1 MFKQT
6 YLASAIIFA
15 LTSQAAY
22 AADQNMAQQSQT
34 ETEATVTQQQAP
46 VAKPQASDNEMEV
59 IQVQG
64 VRASLNKAVE
74 LKRQN
79 IQVVDAIVAEDIG
92 KFPDNNVVEALQ
104 RVTGVQVT
112 DRAGGEA
119 NTVSIR
125 GLTDVTTTVNGRQI
139 FTSTGRSVSI
149 ADIPAA
155 LLGSVEIFKTRSS
168 AQIGSGIA
176 GQIDIKTHKPFD
188 FEESKVSVAAK
199 GIYSDQ
205 PDKIDPN
212 FSALASDRWDT
223 SIGEIGALI
232 NLSYIRTNYKDDVV
246 SPGASFPYFV
256 EDGTRINDGWN
267 VGSAHG
273 IDTSAGATIG
283 GKEYLLAR
291 DAMIGNS
298 IEGERER
305 PAFNISLQW
314 APTDTAEYTF
324 EAFYNGFRNESF
336 NSMLFSTVDSPANWN
351 QVVNDGIDVYDG
363 TNVVKSRTVYD
374 AYNFTSGDYSKSS
387 TDSYVFALGGK
398 WDITED
404 FQLKS
409 EVVYQQSTFE
419 NEFTAMRGQTT
430 VYGVDVDYN
439 ADDGIPSWTYLDNPD
454 TSVDESDMTNT
465 AQWQTADFYDNGSKD
480 EGDSLSWTMDGSVY
494 IDVGIFTKLQF
505 GARYEQRGAT
515 NSNRV
520 VSGGNNIA
528 FDDLDPSLITNTT
541 NFFDGRANVPNSW
554 AVINGYNLYKNR
566 RQYEALWG
574 FDASDLVLQKTFDID
589 EDSWAGYV
597 MSDFDTELFG
607 KRFDG
612 QVGLRYEGSESDMTF
627 FDNDAIDANNTPYT
641 AESSAT
647 NSTSKLLPS
656 VMMRYWLTDDLVARF
671 AYTETIRLPA
681 FTDLNSFTYYTPDLT
696 GTGFGT
702 ASGGNPSLDPVT
714 SKNYDFSLEY
724 YFGEGNSIYGTY
736 FRRDIDGLVYGSL
749 TKTLH
754 DYDGDGVDEA
764 YILNRPGNTSNGKLT
779 GVELGAVYFPEG
791 MPSLLDGL
799 GTQVSATLLDSSQ
812 DIPEYDSDTGN
823 QIGTTTRDMFG
834 VSDESYSATL
844 IYDKDFFSARMSY
857 TWRSAFLN
865 SYDAGL
871 FAMPRGI
878 YRKPE
883 QSLDFQLS
891 YNITDDLVLSF
902 DATNIL
908 DDVYQEYYEDS
919 TLFNRTNSIYTRT
932 FALGVRYSF

>member
-6 YLASAIIFA
+6 YLASAILLA
-15 LTSQAAY
+15 LASQATY
-22 AADQNMAQQSQT
+22 AADNDVSQT
-34 ETEATVTQQQAP
+34 DADPVITAP
-46 VAKPQASDNEMEV
+46 QDAGASPQANHQEMEI

-64 VRASLNKAVE
+64 VRGSLNKAVE

-79 IQVVDAIVAEDIG
+79 VQVVDAIVSEDIG

-125 GLTDVTTTVNGRQI
+125 GLNDVTTTVNGRQI
-139 FTSTGRSVSI
+139 FTSTGRSVAI

-155 LLGSVEIFKTRSS
+155 LLGSVEVFKTRSS
-168 AQIGSGIA
+168 AQVGSGIA

-188 FEESKVSVAAK
+188 FEGSKVSVAAK

-205 PDKIDPN
+205 PDKTDPN
-212 FSALASDRWDT
+212 FSALVSDRWDT
-223 SIGEIGALI
+223 GIGEVGALL
-232 NLSYIRTNYKDDVV
+232 NVSYIRTNYKDETV
-246 SPGASFPYFV
+246 SPGASFPYLA
-256 EDGTRINDGWN
+256 EDGTRITSGWN

-273 IDTSAGATIG
+273 IDTSEGATING
-283 GKEYLLAR
+283 QEYLLSR
-291 DAMIGNS
+291 DAMFGNT

-305 PAFNISLQW
+305 PAFNLSLQW
-314 APTDTAEYTF
+314 APTDTSEYTF

-336 NSMLFSTVDSPANWN
+336 NSMLFTTVDSPANWD
-351 QVVNDGIDVYDG
+351 QVVSDGIEVFDG
-363 TNVVKSRTVYD
+363 TNVVKSRTAYN
-374 AYNFTSGDYSKSS
+374 AYNFSSGDFSKAS

-398 WDITED
+398 WDLTED

-409 EVVYQQSTFE
+409 EVVYQQSTYE
-419 NEFTAMRGQTT
+419 NEFIAMRGQTT
-430 VYGVDVDYN
+430 VYGVDVDFN
-439 ADDGIPSWTYLDNPD
+439 ADDGIPSWAYLDNPD

-465 AQWQTADFYDNGSKD
+465 AIWETADFYDNGSKD
-480 EGDSLSWTMDGSVY
+480 EGDSLSWTADGSLY
-494 IDVGIFTKLQF
+494 IDVGIFNKLQF
-505 GARYEQRGAT
+505 GARYEKRGAT

-520 VSGGNNIA
+520 ASGANNIA
-528 FDDLDPSLITNTT
+528 FADLDPSMISTTT
-541 NFFDGRANVPNSW
+541 NFFDGRANVPSSW
-554 AVINGYNLYKNR
+554 ALINGYSLYNNR
-566 RQYEALWG
+566 QQYESLWG
-574 FDASDLVLQKTFDID
+574 FTDSDLMLQKTFDID
-589 EDSWAGYV
+589 EDSWAAYV
-597 MSDFDTELFG
+597 MSDFDTEIFG

-612 QVGLRYEGSESDMTF
+612 QVGVRYEATDSDMTF
-627 FDNDAIDANNTPYT
+627 FDNDAVDAAGNPFTDI
-641 AESSAT
+641 SSAT
-647 NSTSKLLPS
+647 NSSSTLLPS
-656 VMMRYWLTDDLVARF
+656 LVMRYWLTDDLVARL
-671 AYTETIRLPA
+671 AYTETIRPPA
-681 FTDLNSFTYYTPDLT
+681 FADLNSFTYYTPDLT
-696 GTGFGT
+696 GTGFGS
-702 ASGGNPSLDPVT
+702 ASGGNPNLDPVT

-736 FRRDIDGLVYGSL
+736 FRRDIEGLVYSSL

-764 YILNRPGNTSNGKLT
+764 YILNRPANTSNGELT
-779 GVELGAVYFPEG
+779 GFEFGAVYFPEG

-812 DIPEYDSDTGN
+812 DIPEYDSETGN

-844 IYDKDFFSARMSY
+844 VYDKEFFSARMSY

-865 SYDAGL
+865 AYDAGT

-891 YNITDDLVLSF
+891 YNVTDDFVVTF

-919 TLFNRTNSIYTRT
+919 ALFNRTNSIYTRT
-932 FALGVRYSF
+932 YALGVRYSF

>member
-6 YLASAIIFA
+6 YLASAILFA
-15 LTSQAAY
+15 LASQATY
-22 AADQNMAQQSQT
+22 AADNDVSQTDADPVITAQQDAVASPQT
-34 ETEATVTQQQAP
+34 HNE
-46 VAKPQASDNEMEV
+46 EMEI

-64 VRASLNKAVE
+64 IRGSLNKAVE

-79 IQVVDAIVAEDIG
+79 VQVVDAIVSEDIG

-112 DRAGGEA
+112 DRAGGET

-139 FTSTGRSVSI
+139 FTSTGRSVAI

-155 LLGSVEIFKTRSS
+155 LLGSVEVYKTRSS
-168 AQIGSGIA
+168 SQIGSGIA

-188 FEESKVSVAAK
+188 FEGSKVSMSAK

-212 FSALASDRWDT
+212 ISALASDRWDT
-223 SIGEIGALI
+223 SIGEVGALV
-232 NLSYIRTNYKDDVV
+232 NVSYMRTNYKDETV

-256 EDGTRINDGWN
+256 EDGTRITNGWN
-267 VGSAHG
+267 IGSAHG
-273 IDTSAGATIG
+273 IDTSEGATING
-283 GKEYLLAR
+283 QEYLLGR
-291 DAMIGNS
+291 DAMFGNA

-314 APTDTAEYTF
+314 APNDTSEYTF

-336 NSMLFSTVDSPANWN
+336 NSLLFSTVDSPANWD
-351 QVVNDGIDVYDG
+351 QVVSDGIEVFDG
-363 TNVVKSRTVYD
+363 TNVIKSRTAYN
-374 AYNFTSGDYSKSS
+374 AYNFSSGDFTKAS

-398 WDITED
+398 WDLTED

-409 EVVYQQSTFE
+409 EVVYQQSTYE
-419 NEFTAMRGQTT
+419 NEFMAMRGQTT
-430 VYGVDVDYN
+430 AYGVDVDYN
-439 ADDGIPSWTYLDNPD
+439 ADDGIPSWAYLDNPD
-454 TSVDESDMTNT
+454 TSVDESDMTNS
-465 AQWQTADFYDNGSKD
+465 AIWETADFFDNGSKD
-480 EGDSLSWTMDGSVY
+480 EGDSLSWTVDGSLY
-494 IDVGIFTKLQF
+494 IDVGIFNKLQF

-520 VSGGNNIA
+520 ASGANNIA
-528 FDDLDPSLITNTT
+528 FTDLDPSMITTTT
-541 NFFDGRANVPNSW
+541 NFFDGRANVPRSW
-554 AVINGYNLYKNR
+554 AVINGYNLYRNR
-566 RQYEALWG
+566 QQYESLWG
-574 FDASDLVLQKTFDID
+574 FTDSDLMLRKTFDID
-589 EDSWAGYV
+589 EDSWAAYV
-597 MSDFDTELFG
+597 MSDFDTEIFG

-612 QVGLRYEGSESDMTF
+612 QVGVRYEATDSDMTF
-627 FDNDAIDANNTPYT
+627 FDNDAVDASGNPFIDV
-641 AESSAT
+641 SSAT
-647 NSTSKLLPS
+647 NSSSKLLPS
-656 VMMRYWLTDDLVARF
+656 LVMRYWLTDDFVARL
-671 AYTETIRLPA
+671 AYTETIRPPA
-681 FTDLNSFTYYTPDLT
+681 FADLNSFTYYTPDLS

-702 ASGGNPSLDPVT
+702 ANGGNPDLDPVT

-736 FRRDIDGLVYGSL
+736 FRRDIEGLVYSSL
-749 TKTLH
+749 TKTMH

-764 YILNRPGNTSNGKLT
+764 YILNRPANTSNGELT
-779 GVELGAVYFPEG
+779 GFELGAVYFPEG
-791 MPSLLDGL
+791 LPSVLDGL

-812 DIPEYDSDTGN
+812 DIPEYDSETGN

-844 IYDKDFFSARMSY
+844 IYDKEFFSARMSY

-865 SYDAGL
+865 SYDAAL

-883 QSLDFQLS
+883 ESLDFQLS
-891 YNITDDLVLSF
+891 YNVTDDLVVSF

-919 TLFNRTNSIYTRT
+919 TLFNRTNNIYTRT

>member
-22 AADQNMAQQSQT
+22 AADQNVAQQSQT
-34 ETEATVTQQQAP
+34 EAEATVSQQQAP
-46 VAKPQASDNEMEV
+46 VANLPVRNEEMEV

-64 VRASLNKAVE
+64 IRGSLNKAVE

-79 IQVVDAIVAEDIG
+79 IQVVEAIVAEDVG

-112 DRAGGEA
+112 DRASGET

-125 GLTDVTTTVNGRQI
+125 GLNDVTTTVNGRQI
-139 FTSTGRSVSI
+139 FTATGRSVAI

-155 LLGSVEIFKTRSS
+155 LLGSVEVFKTRSS

-176 GQIDIKTHKPFD
+176 GQIDIKTHRPFD
-188 FEESKVSVAAK
+188 FEDSKVSVAAK

-212 FSALASDRWDT
+212 FSVLASDRWST
-223 SIGEIGALI
+223 HLGEIGALV
-232 NLSYIRTNYKDDVV
+232 NLSYIRTNYKDETV
-246 SPGASFPYFV
+246 SPGASFPIFV
-256 EDGTRINDGWN
+256 EDGTRINSGWN

-273 IDTSAGATIG
+273 IDTSAGATID

-291 DAMIGNS
+291 DAMFGNS
-298 IEGERER
+298 LEGERER

-314 APTDTAEYTF
+314 APTDTSEYTF
-324 EAFYNGFRNESF
+324 EAFYNGYRNDSF
-336 NSMLFSTVDSPANWN
+336 NSMLFSTVDSPTNWN
-351 QVVNDGIDVYDG
+351 QVVSDGIEVYDG
-363 TNVVKSRTVYD
+363 TNVIKSRTAYN
-374 AYNFTSGDYSKSS
+374 AYNFTSGDYSKAS

-409 EVVYQQSTFE
+409 EMVFQQSTFE
-419 NEFTAMRGQTT
+419 NEFIAMRGQTT
-430 VYGVDVDYN
+430 AYGVNVDYN

-454 TSVDESDMTNT
+454 TSVDESDLTN
-465 AQWQTADFYDNGSKD
+465 AAMWETADFYDNGSKD
-480 EGDSLSWTMDGSVY
+480 EGDSLSWTVDGSLY

-505 GARYEQRGAT
+505 GARYEQRGAI
-515 NSNRV
+515 NSNRTA
-520 VSGGNNIA
+520 SGANKIA
-528 FDDLDPSLITNTT
+528 FSDLDPSMITNTT
-541 NFFDGRANVPNSW
+541 GFFDGRANVPSSW
-554 AVINGYNLYKNR
+554 AVINGYNLHKNR
-566 RQYEALWG
+566 SQYEALWG
-574 FDASDLVLQKTFDID
+574 FSANDLVLQKTFDID
-589 EDSWAGYV
+589 EGSWAAYV
-597 MSDFDTELFG
+597 MSDFDTEILG

-612 QVGLRYEGSESDMTF
+612 QVGVRYEGSKSDMTF
-627 FDNDAIDANNTPYT
+627 FDNEAKDAAGNTIT
-641 AESSAT
+641 AESTASNT
-647 NSTSKLLPS
+647 SSTLLPNL
-656 VMMRYWLTDDLVARF
+656 VMRYWLTDDFVARF
-671 AYTETIRLPA
+671 AYTETIRPPA
-681 FTDLNSFTYYTPDLT
+681 FADLNSFTYYTPDLT
-696 GTGFGT
+696 DTGFGS
-702 ASGGNPSLDPVT
+702 ANGGNPDLDPVT
-714 SKNYDFSLEY
+714 SQNYDISLEY
-724 YFGEGNSIYGTY
+724 YFGNGNSVYGTY
-736 FRRDIDGLVYGSL
+736 FRRDIEGLVYSSL
-749 TKTLH
+749 TKTLY
-754 DYDGDGVDEA
+754 DYDDDGVDES

-779 GVELGAVYFPEG
+779 GFEFGAVYFPEG
-791 MPSLLDGL
+791 LPSLLDGL

-812 DIPEYDSDTGN
+812 DIPEYDSETGN
-823 QIGTTTRDMFG
+823 QIGSTTRDMFG

-844 IYDKDFFSARMSY
+844 IYDKEFFSARMSY
-857 TWRSAFLN
+857 TWRSEFLN
-865 SYDAGL
+865 SYDAAF

-891 YNITDDLVLSF
+891 YNITDDLVVSF

-919 TLFNRTNSIYTRT
+919 TLFNRTNNIYTRT